1 MTLAAPKIFATRGEA
16 KGYRLIF
23 GYLGAFIAMIGGIT
37 LIPLLMIIVFPNEW
51 RCWPSFFLPG
61 ITAIFLGV
69 LIYLL
74 CLYHSEKGKMGR
86 HMDALL
92 LVLLWVMALLIGAF
106 PFFLNGYLVPGAE
119 VYTYSE
125 SVFEAASGY
134 TATGLTIYRSF
145 FDTIIYGSDGW
156 TVLSNE
162 AVQGI
167 MELNAPHIF
176 FFYRSVCHFF
186 GGVGLVL
193 VAASAISDAHG
204 MKLYTAEGH
213 NDKLF
218 PNLKKSARMILGIY
232 SLYIV
237 LGTLGLWLFG
247 MDWFD
252 ALCHST
258 ASIATGGLST
268 RCASFHYFL
277 TSETADY
284 IGLSSGC
291 SFSNLSG
298 FNNIMPV
305 NTVGMEITIIIL
317 MILGATNF
325 VLHMHLFTGKWKKF
339 FRDCEVRLVIAI
351 SFIFVP
357 MMLVST
363 LINSAFPGAGALTDV
378 SFWDA
383 LRYSVFQ
390 FISCLTTTGFANVA
404 DINALGPAVLFLSIV
419 AMTIGGGMGS
429 TAGALKQ
436 YRVVILGKEV
446 YWHLKYRNAPKR
458 MVYPKP
464 ITRMGERRQVSHDE
478 AKEASLYFII
488 YIVTL
493 SVGVAILAALPNITF
508 DQAIYE
514 VASSLSGTG
523 NSMINFYPYAS
534 NSYAAYNP
542 VAAYNFLLWI
552 CTFYMFLG
560 RLEIIPVYYAA
571 NHVYHDVHDGI
582 AHRRAARLLLK
593 RQQENE

>member
-1 MTLAAPKIFATRGEA
+1 MTPLASQGLASRGVA

-37 LIPLLMIIVFPNEW
+37 MIPLLMIIIFPNEW

-61 ITAIFLGV
+61 ISAIFLGV
-69 LIYLL
+69 AIYLL
-74 CLYHSEKGKMGR
+74 CLYRCEKDKMGR

-92 LVLLWVMALLIGAF
+92 LVLLWIMALLIGAF

-119 VYTYSE
+119 VYSYSE
-125 SVFEAASGY
+125 GVFEAASGY
-134 TATGLTIYRSF
+134 TTTGLTIYRSY
-145 FDTIIYGSDGW
+145 FDTIIYSSTGE
-156 TVLSNE
+156 VLSNE
-162 AVQGI
+162 AVQAT
-167 MELNAPHIF
+167 MALNCPHIF

-237 LGTLGLWLFG
+237 LGTLALCLFG

-258 ASIATGGLST
+258 ASLATGGLST

-277 TSETADY
+277 TSPTSDY
-284 IGLSSGC
+284 IGLDSGC
-291 SFSNLSG
+291 AFSDLSG
-298 FNNIMPV
+298 FNNLMPV
-305 NTVGMEITIIIL
+305 NTIGMEVTLLIL
-317 MILGATNF
+317 MLLGATNF
-325 VLHMHLFTGKWKKF
+325 MLHMNLFTLKWKKF

-351 SFIFVP
+351 TFIFVP
-357 MMLVST
+357 LMLIST
-363 LINSAFPGAGALTDV
+363 LINSSFPSEGSLTNV

-383 LRYSVFQ
+383 FRYSMFQ
-390 FISCLTTTGFANVA
+390 FISCLTTTGFANVS

-436 YRVVILGKEV
+436 YRVVILAKEV
-446 YWHLKYRNAPKR
+446 YWHLKYRNSPKR
-458 MVYPKP
+458 LVYPKP
-464 ITRMGERRQVSHDE
+464 ITRMGEKRQVNHDE

-488 YIVTL
+488 YIVVVA
-493 SVGVAILAALPNITF
+493 VGVAILATLPNITF
-508 DQAIYE
+508 DEATYE
-514 VASSLSGTG
+514 VATSISSAG
-523 NSMINFYPYAS
+523 NSMINFYPYAA
-534 NSYAAYNP
+534 NSYKANNPLEAYT
-542 VAAYNFLLWI
+542 FLLWV
-552 CTFYMFLG
+552 CTIYMFLG
-560 RLEIIPVYYAA
+560 RLEIIPVYYAG
-571 NHVYHDVHDGI
+571 NHVYHDIRDGI
-582 AHRRAARLLLK
+582 AQRHAARLLLK
-593 RQQENE
+593 RQKENE